1 MAAKKDM
8 SSTYILYFVI
18 FVLAVSLLIVG
29 TLLYY
34 ANNNNNSNK
43 KDIKGII
50 DRCPVCPV
58 CPVCPA
64 CPSCPK
70 VDSRASSAASVSIP
84 VYPKELPSYD
94 NNREYQQVSILTSN
108 DENKPIILPLFSKRA
123 NNHRDRWNYYTT
135 TDKNTMLRLPI
146 SHDNMKCDD
155 DIGCNEIYDGNTIYI
170 EMYKGKTFTATI
182 YKKQAP
188 SYFAEKYS
196 IIKNNI

>member
-1 MAAKKDM
+1 MVAKKDM
-8 SSTYILYFVI
+8 SSIYILYFVI
-18 FVLAVSLLIVG
+18 FILAVSLLIVG
-29 TLLYY
+29 SLLYY
-34 ANNNNNSNK
+34 ANSNNSNKSNK

-50 DRCPVCPV
+50 DRCPVCPM
-58 CPVCPA
+58 CPTCPL
-64 CPSCPK
+64 CPK
-70 VDSRASSAASVSIP
+70 VDTSSSSSVSSSSIP

-94 NNREYQQVSILTSN
+94 NNREYQQVGILTSN
-108 DENKPIILPLFSKRA
+108 DNNEPIILPLFSKRA

-155 DIGCNEIYDGNTIYI
+155 DIGCNEIYDGNTLYI

-188 SYFAEKYS
+188 SYFAEKY
-196 IIKNNI
+196 

>member
-1 MAAKKDM
+1 MAAKKIM
-8 SSTYILYFVI
+8 NSIFILYFVI
-18 FVLAVSLLIVG
+18 FVLAVLLLIVG

-34 ANNNNNSNK
+34 ARSNNNSNSNVNVK
-43 KDIKGII
+43 V
-50 DRCPVCPV
+50 DR

-64 CPSCPK
+64 CPVCPK
-70 VDSRASSAASVSIP
+70 VDSSSSSSSSTSIP

-94 NNREYQQVSILTSN
+94 NNREYQQVGILTSN
-108 DENKPIILPLFSKRA
+108 DDNEPIILPLFSKRA

-155 DIGCNEIYDGNTIYI
+155 DIGCNEIYDGNTLYI

-182 YKKQAP
+182 YKKQTL
-188 SYFAEKYS
+188 SYFADRY
-196 IIKNNI
+196 

>member
-1 MAAKKDM
+1 MVAKKDM
-8 SSTYILYFVI
+8 SSIYILYFVI
-18 FVLAVSLLIVG
+18 FILAVSLLIVG

-34 ANNNNNSNK
+34 ANSNNSNSNK
-43 KDIKGII
+43 KNII
-50 DRCPVCPV
+50 NR

-64 CPSCPK
+64 CPLCPACPK
-70 VDSRASSAASVSIP
+70 VDTSITSNTSNNTTTTSIP

-94 NNREYQQVSILTSN
+94 NNREYQQVGILTSN
-108 DENKPIILPLFSKRA
+108 DNNEPIILPLFSKRA

-155 DIGCNEIYDGNTIYI
+155 DIGCNEIYDGNTLYI

-188 SYFAEKYS
+188 SYFAEKY
-196 IIKNNI
+196 

>member
-1 MAAKKDM
+1 MVAKKDM
-8 SSTYILYFVI
+8 SSIYILYFVI
-18 FVLAVSLLIVG
+18 FVLAVSLLITG

-34 ANNNNNSNK
+34 ANNNSNKSNK

-50 DRCPVCPV
+50 DRCPVCPA
-58 CPVCPA
+58 CPS

-70 VDSRASSAASVSIP
+70 VDTSNTSNNTTTTSSIP

-94 NNREYQQVSILTSN
+94 NNREYQQVGILTSN
-108 DENKPIILPLFSKRA
+108 DNNEPIILPLFSKRA

-155 DIGCNEIYDGNTIYI
+155 DIGCNEIYDGNTLYI

-188 SYFAEKYS
+188 SYFAEKY
-196 IIKNNI
+196 

>member
-34 ANNNNNSNK
+34 ANNNNSNK

-50 DRCPVCPV
+50 DRCPV

-94 NNREYQQVSILTSN
+94 NNREYQQVGILTSN
-108 DENKPIILPLFSKRA
+108 DDNEPIILPLFSKRA

-155 DIGCNEIYDGNTIYI
+155 DIGCNEIYDGNTLYI
-170 EMYKGKTFTATI
+170 EMYKGKTFKATI

-188 SYFAEKYS
+188 SYFAEKY
-196 IIKNNI
+196 